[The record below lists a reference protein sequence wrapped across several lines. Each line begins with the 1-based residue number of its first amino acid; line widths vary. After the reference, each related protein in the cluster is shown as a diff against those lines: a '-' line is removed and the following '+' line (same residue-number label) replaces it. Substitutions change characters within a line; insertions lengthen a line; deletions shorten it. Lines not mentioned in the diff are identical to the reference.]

1 MAEEN
6 CLYTQGF
13 TLLGI
18 LTAAYIVIRQT
29 WRAVRG
35 LRTHVLSQWWR
46 TDLTKYGRWAV
57 VTGATD
63 GIGKAYALELAK
75 RGLDIVLIS
84 RTLEKLKRVAAEI
97 EKASGRK
104 IKYIQADFTNG
115 SNIYHTIQEELKGLE
130 IGVLVNNVGM
140 KLSDLPVKFL
150 DTPNLEKMVE
160 SIINCNI
167 MSAVQMT
174 RIVLSQMVQRKKG
187 LVINIS
193 SEAGRRPLPMA
204 LMYSAS
210 KVFVDY
216 FSRGLDLEYKSKG
229 ITVQCV
235 MPMFV
240 STEMTYNM
248 NTNVFVKSADA
259 FACEAL
265 NTVEY
270 TERTSGCLSHT
281 IQSYASSLLPDF
293 LFYFILGLKSLEKYF
308 VDLNTSYKNKAN

>member
-6 CLYTQGF
+6 CLYTKGF

-57 VTGATD
+57 VTGATA

-140 KLSDLPVKFL
+140 QITEVPSKFL
-150 DTPNLEKMVE
+150 DTPDLKKMVE

-187 LVINIS
+187 LIINIS
-193 SEAGRRPLPMA
+193 SVAGQRIMPLG

-216 FSRGLDLEYKSKG
+216 FSRGLDLEYRSKG

-235 MPMFV
+235 MPLLV
-240 STEMTYNM
+240 STDMTYNM
-248 NTNVFVKSADA
+248 NTNILVKSADA

-270 TERTSGCLSHT
+270 TERTNGCLSHT
-281 IQSYASSLLPDF
+281 IQNYVWSLMPDF
-293 LFYFILGLKSLEKYF
+293 LFYFILDSKSLKKHFE
-308 VDLNTSYKNKAN
+308 DLNSSYKNKQN